1 MAAVASP
8 LGDVCSTMTAEV
20 ITDGQSGRVFI
31 ARHGERA
38 DFADEDWLKQAE
50 VTCDALTTNSMP
62 ATAMPQQQQLRLPTA
77 GSMPGHELDAGST
90 IHAFLMT
97 AL

>member
-1 MAAVASP
+1 MATQEGRPAAMAAVASP
-8 LGDVCSTMTAEV
+8 SQDVCSTMTAEV

-50 VTCDALTTNSMP
+50 V
-62 ATAMPQQQQLRLPTA
+62 
-77 GSMPGHELDAGST
+77 
-90 IHAFLMT
+90 AFDTLI
-97 AL
+97 ADSKQ